1 MRRKKAG
8 AEEEDEN
15 TVQVAALIFGKWK
28 PLPTLLAC
36 FLFAFAQAL
45 EARLQ
50 GVDLPGIGIIPVQAI
65 QALPY
70 VLTVLLLAGF
80 VGRAIP
86 PKASGVPYVKE
97 K

>member
-1 MRRKKAG
+1 MLFRSGMGYLAL
-8 AEEEDEN
+8 
-15 TVQVAALIFGKWK
+15 AALICGKWK

-50 GVDLPGIGIIPVQAI
+50 GVDIPGIGIIPVQAI

-70 VLTVLLLAGF
+70 VLPVLLLAGS